1 MTIITLPRSR
11 DNRRIE
17 IDLSGPAGNA
27 YNLLAVAEHLACRL
41 RLDSDAIIKEMKGGD
56 YDELVRVF
64 DKYFSNIVTLYRG
77 AEPTTYVGDD
87 IEEGE
92 GCAID

>member
-1 MTIITLPRSR
+1 MTIITRSR

-27 YNLLAVAEHLACRL
+27 FNLLGVAEHLACRL

-64 DKYFSNIVTLYRG
+64 DKHFGSIVTLYRG
-77 AEPTTYVGDD
+77 AEPVAHVGDD
-87 IEEGE
+87 IEEGS
-92 GCAID
+92 ALD